1 MPPWFRTWWAY
12 VLYLAAAVA
21 AVWGLFHWRL
31 RRLEESNR
39 RLEAL
44 VDERTAEVRR
54 QRDEIRAHERKTE
67 ALLLN
72 ILPAQVAAELRE
84 TGAVVPMGFDNV
96 TVCMTD
102 FKGFTLSSESLPP
115 RELID
120 ALNDYFTAFDEV
132 IAKYGLE
139 RLKTIGDA
147 YMFAA
152 GLPRASKSHAVDA
165 ALAATEIARIVEANH
180 GKRAGISWK
189 IRIGL
194 NSGPVVAG
202 VVGIQK
208 FAFDIWGN
216 TVNLA
221 SRMESSGAVG
231 CVNVSTRTYAEI
243 RDFIDCE
250 PRGLVHTK
258 DGRDLEMYF
267 VRGVREELLAGDSGP
282 IPAAFARLYQERFG
296 AAPPSF
302 PARAGSA
309 EAL

>member
-1 MPPWFRTWWAY
+1 MSGGAAGPAAASRLPYRQNALRFEFAAPFFDGESAVEYQFQLDGLRNRWSDWSHETHADFTNITEGSYTFRVRARHPEIPIPAEAAFRFSIMPPWFRTWWAY
-12 VLYLAAAVA
+12 LLYLAAAVA

-72 ILPAQVAAELRE
+72 ILPAPVAAELRE

-202 VVGIQK
+202 VVGI
-208 FAFDIWGN
+208 
-216 TVNLA
+216 
-221 SRMESSGAVG
+221 RSSP
-231 CVNVSTRTYAEI
+231 ST
-243 RDFIDCE
+243 
-250 PRGLVHTK
+250 
-258 DGRDLEMYF
+258 
-267 VRGVREELLAGDSGP
+267 
-282 IPAAFARLYQERFG
+282 FG
-296 AAPPSF
+296 AI
-302 PARAGSA
+302 R
-309 EAL
+309 